1 MKINKTFFKS
11 EFTERHLAFTNK
23 MRIAVN
29 DNCMELRAKVTHKK
43 VHEIKANKN
52 DPQSQDVKITKKTPI
67 ICKINDKE
75 FELVNNEQFIIK
87 KIENYFI
94 YIQNEERQTIIPI
107 NKFQKLFY
115 VAYCITI
122 HRSQGATFNYPYT
135 IHQFERLNKRL
146 RYVALTRSSDIK
158 FINII

>member
-1 MKINKTFFKS
+1 M
-11 EFTERHLAFTNK
+11 
-23 MRIAVN
+23 
-29 DNCMELRAKVTHKK
+29 
-43 VHEIKANKN
+43 
-52 DPQSQDVKITKKTPI
+52 
-67 ICKINDKE
+67 
-75 FELVNNEQFIIK
+75 
-87 KIENYFI
+87 
-94 YIQNEERQTIIPI
+94 QNEERKLIIPL